1 MEATPQAEDQQ
12 AERPLKLRHW
22 LGFALLCAI
31 WSTTWM
37 AIRVLVA
44 EVPPFRAAS
53 LRFAIASA
61 FLLGLAA
68 IRRDQ
73 WPKSSR
79 EWRVVTML
87 GVTMMTI
94 PFGVVFWA
102 EQYVTSSMTA
112 VLSATTPLVI
122 ALLTPVMLRQPVPRR
137 AVFAMV
143 IGFGGIVALFWT
155 GMSLSPHRLAGGL
168 AILAGAVS
176 TGWSAHYAKRNAQ
189 GISPVVSTGLQL
201 AVGTVLLGALSMVV
215 ERDAESHW
223 SGKAIAALLFLAV
236 MGSAVAF
243 AVWYWLLKRM
253 RPYQLSTI
261 GLIIPVGAM
270 LEGALLLHEPAPP
283 MVIAAVLVV
292 LGAVA
297 TVLRAE
303 PEKVL
308 SLRD

>member
-1 MEATPQAEDQQ
+1 MEATTSQ

-22 LGFALLCAI
+22 LGFALLCAT
-31 WSTTWM
+31 WSTTWA
-37 AIRVLVA
+37 AIRILVA
-44 EVPPFRAAS
+44 EVPPFRAAA

-61 FLLGLAA
+61 LLIGFAA

-73 WPKSSR
+73 WPKNRR
-79 EWRVVTML
+79 EWRVVVTL

-112 VLSATTPLVI
+112 VLSATTPLAI
-122 ALLTPVMLRQPVPRR
+122 ALLTPVMLHQKVPRR

-143 IGFGGIVALFWT
+143 VGFGGIVALFWT
-155 GMSLSPHRLAGGL
+155 GMSLSPHRVAGGL
-168 AILAGAVS
+168 AILVGAVS
-176 TGWSAHYAKRNAQ
+176 TAWSAHYAKRNAQ
-189 GISPVVSTGLQL
+189 GISPVVSTGVQL

-215 ERDAESHW
+215 ERGTPSHW
-223 SGKAIAALLFLAV
+223 SGRAIAALLFLAV
-236 MGSAVAF
+236 MGSSVAF

-253 RPYQLSTI
+253 RPYQISTI
-261 GLIIPVGAM
+261 SLIIPVGAM
-270 LEGALLLHEPAPP
+270 LEGALLLQEPAPP

-303 PEKVL
+303 PEKVV
-308 SLRD
+308 SLRE